1 MIIMADKKEQPK
13 VIKTKSFE
21 KKKKEPQKIKKE
33 EPKFFAQDIA
43 KKFNVP
49 SFDFLIIKRQNN
61 ITDTSS
67 VTISEF
73 KKMYRKVIEGR

>member
-21 KKKKEPQKIKKE
+21 KKPQKIKKE

-49 SFDFLIIKRQNN
+49 SFDFLIIKRQNK
-61 ITDTSS
+61 IEDTTSL
-67 VTISEF
+67 TTAEF
-73 KKMYRKVIEGR
+73 KAMYRKVIEGR

>member
-13 VIKTKSFE
+13 VIKPKSFE
-21 KKKKEPQKIKKE
+21 KKKSQKIKKE

-49 SFDFLIIKRQNN
+49 SFDFLIIKRQNK
-61 ITDTSS
+61 IEDTTSL
-67 VTISEF
+67 TTAEF
-73 KKMYRKVIEGR
+73 KAMYRKVIEGR